1 LHTKRAGI
9 GVVGSIELPRTD
21 EAAGPID
28 LRPRLHGARI
38 WELIGSYQTDGAMI
52 SLGEGQLSIAEA
64 YDIPVAP
71 GRLVPPTPPR
81 APDNMTAF
89 GRMLAIR
96 ESAIGSW
103 GQRAYEE
110 DIVRGRFFGRSSF
123 ILNAPDAIR
132 HVLVDNYENYVRT
145 PASIRVLR
153 PMLGDGLLI
162 AEGRA
167 WKYQRRTLAPA
178 FTPRAVSTLV
188 PHMIAAT
195 DDTIAKLKTASHAPV
210 DLRGAM
216 QRMTL
221 EIAGR
226 TMFSFGMERH
236 GAALRDFV
244 MDYGMRLAKPH
255 VLDLLLPLSW
265 PSPQDFAR
273 ARFRKRWTQF
283 VAMLM
288 AERRAAGK
296 NEGAPPRDL
305 FDLMGAARDPETGAA
320 FSDEQLGDEVA
331 TMILAG
337 HETTAT
343 ALFWS
348 LYLLALDP
356 ASQEQLAAE
365 VRGAAVT
372 DEADIA
378 RLKFTRAVVDETM
391 RLYPPAFLIAR
402 AAAAP
407 DTIAG
412 MPVKK
417 NDIVLVAPW
426 LLHRHEKLWREPN
439 AFVPSRFMPDAPPPD
454 RFAYLPFG
462 AGARVCIGAH
472 FALVEA
478 TLALARIIG
487 AFRVELVDR
496 EPVLP
501 VGVVTTQPNRSPMF
515 VVTPR

>member
-1 LHTKRAGI
+1 MLELM
-9 GVVGSIELPRTD
+9 GSGDADLVTVLFARLPV
-21 EAAGPID
+21 
-28 LRPRLHGARI
+28 
-38 WELIGSYQTDGAMI
+38 
-52 SLGEGQLSIAEA
+52 SIAE
-64 YDIPVAP
+64 DRDMPVTRAP
-71 GRLVPPTPPR
+71 LVPPSPPR
-81 APDNMTAF
+81 ASDNMTAF
-89 GRMLAIR
+89 GRMAAMR
-96 ESAIGSW
+96 VSAIGSW

-110 DIVRGRFFGRSSF
+110 DIVRGRFFGRNSF
-123 ILNAPDAIR
+123 ILNTPDTIR
-132 HVLVDNYENYVRT
+132 HVLVDNYENYTRT
-145 PASIRVLR
+145 PAAIRVLR
-153 PMLGDGLLI
+153 PVLGEGLLI

-167 WKYQRRTLAPA
+167 WKHQRRTLAPA
-178 FTPRAVSTLV
+178 FTPRAVAPLV

-195 DDTIAKLKTASHAPV
+195 DATIAKLQAASGDPV
-210 DLRGAM
+210 DLRAAM

-226 TMFSFGMERH
+226 TMFSFGMDRH

-244 MDYGMRLAKPH
+244 MEYGQRLARPH
-255 VLDLLLPLSW
+255 FLDLLLPLGW
-265 PSPQDFAR
+265 PSPQDFSR

-305 FDLMGAARDPETGAA
+305 FDLMGAARDPESGVA
-320 FSDEQLGDEVA
+320 FTDEQLGDQVA

-356 ASQEQLAAE
+356 LTQDQLAAE
-365 VRGAAVT
+365 VQGATVNGAL
-372 DEADIA
+372 DIE

-402 AAAAP
+402 AAAAA
-407 DTIAG
+407 DSIAG
-412 MPVKK
+412 MAVRK

-426 LLHRHEKLWREPN
+426 LLHRHEKLWRDPN
-439 AFVPSRFMPDAPPPD
+439 AFIPARFMPPAPAPD

-462 AGARVCIGAH
+462 VGARVCIGAH

-478 TLALARIIG
+478 TLALARMIG
-487 AFRVELVDR
+487 AFRITLLDQ
-496 EPVLP
+496 EPVMP
-501 VGVVTTQPNRSPMF
+501 IGVVTTQPDRSPMF
-515 VVTPR
+515 MIAAR

>member
-1 LHTKRAGI
+1 
-9 GVVGSIELPRTD
+9 
-21 EAAGPID
+21 
-28 LRPRLHGARI
+28 
-38 WELIGSYQTDGAMI
+38 M
-52 SLGEGQLSIAEA
+52 SIAEA
-64 YDIPVAP
+64 HDTPVTKA
-71 GRLVPPTPPR
+71 RLEPPHPPR

-89 GRMLAIR
+89 GRFMAIR
-96 ESAIGSW
+96 ENVLGNW

-110 DIVRGRFFGRSSF
+110 DIVEGRFFGRNSF
-123 ILNAPDAIR
+123 ILNTPDAIR
-132 HVLVDNYENYVRT
+132 HVLVDNYENYSRT
-145 PASIRVLR
+145 PASLRVLR
-153 PMLGDGLLI
+153 PILGQGLLI

-167 WKYQRRTLAPA
+167 WKHQRRTLAPA
-178 FTPRAVSTLV
+178 FTPRAVMPLV
-188 PHMIAAT
+188 PHMVAAT
-195 DDTIAKLKTASHAPV
+195 DETIAKLKATSNAPV
-210 DLRGAM
+210 DLRAAM

-226 TMFSFGMERH
+226 TMFSFGMDRH

-244 MDYGMRLAKPH
+244 MEYGENLARPH
-255 VLDLLLPLSW
+255 FLDLLLPLSW

-273 ARFRKRWTQF
+273 ARFRKRWTRF

-288 AERRAAGK
+288 GERRAAGK
-296 NEGAPPRDL
+296 NDGAPPSDL
-305 FDLMGAARDPETGAA
+305 FDLMGAARDPETGEA
-320 FSDEQLGDEVA
+320 FSDEQLGDQVA

-356 ASQEQLAAE
+356 VTQDQLAAE
-365 VRGAAVT
+365 VQGLTVNGALDV
-372 DEADIA
+372 E

-412 MPVKK
+412 LPVKNK
-417 NDIVLVAPW
+417 DVILIAPW
-426 LLHRHEKLWREPN
+426 LLHRHEKLWRDPN
-439 AFVPSRFMPDAPPPD
+439 AFIPSRFMPPAPPPD

-462 AGARVCIGAH
+462 VGPRICVGAH

-478 TLALARIIG
+478 TLALAKLIG
-487 AFRVELVDR
+487 AFRIELLDK
-496 EPVLP
+496 EPVIP
-501 VGVVTTQPNRSPMF
+501 VGVVTTQPNHSPMF
-515 VVTPR
+515 AVTPR

>member
-1 LHTKRAGI
+1 
-9 GVVGSIELPRTD
+9 
-21 EAAGPID
+21 
-28 LRPRLHGARI
+28 
-38 WELIGSYQTDGAMI
+38 
-52 SLGEGQLSIAEA
+52 
-64 YDIPVAP
+64 
-71 GRLVPPTPPR
+71 
-81 APDNMTAF
+81 MTAM
-89 GRMLAIR
+89 GRMAAMR
-96 ESAIGSW
+96 VSPIGTW

-110 DIVRGRFFGRSSF
+110 DIIQGRFFGRASF
-123 ILNAPDAIR
+123 ILNTPDAIR
-132 HVLVDNYENYVRT
+132 HVLVDNYENYTRT
-145 PASIRVLR
+145 PAGIRVLR
-153 PMLGDGLLI
+153 PILGDGLLT

-167 WKYQRRTLAPA
+167 WKHQRRTLAPA
-178 FTPRAVSTLV
+178 FTPRAVASLV
-188 PHMIAAT
+188 PHMIAVT
-195 DDTIAKLKTASHAPV
+195 DETIAKLKGAAGGPV
-210 DLRGAM
+210 DLREVM

-244 MDYGMRLAKPH
+244 MEYGERLARPH
-255 VLDLLLPLSW
+255 FFDLLLPLGW

-273 ARFRKRWTQF
+273 ARFRKRWTRF

-305 FDLMGAARDPETGAA
+305 FDLMGAARDSETGEA

-356 ASQEQLAAE
+356 PTQDRLAAE
-365 VRGAAVT
+365 AQGAIGNGAL
-372 DEADIA
+372 DIE

-402 AAAAP
+402 AAAGP

-412 MPVKK
+412 FPVKK
-417 NDIVLVAPW
+417 HDVVLIAPW
-426 LLHRHEKLWREPN
+426 LLHRHEKLWRDPN
-439 AFVPSRFMPDAPPPD
+439 AFIPQRFMTGTPPD

-462 AGARVCIGAH
+462 VGARVCIGAH

-478 TLALARIIG
+478 VLALAKIIG
-487 AFRVELVDR
+487 AFRVTLADET
-496 EPVLP
+496 PVMP
-501 VGVVTTQPNRSPMF
+501 IGVVTTQPDRSPMF
-515 VVTPR
+515 TITGR